1 MTMDIQAAR
10 VRVPCSTSNLGSGFD
25 TLGLALNRYLAA
37 EFEPGD
43 GALEVMRTGTLE
55 DLSPKPGQDL
65 LVLGLIGGLEESDAE
80 PTGVLR
86 VHSEIPVAQGLGSSA
101 AALVAGYH
109 LGQACLGWEPEQEAA
124 YHFAAAREGHGDNA
138 AACALGG
145 FRAVVPGPT
154 GQRQLRLELS
164 AAVGFAYAAPPVL
177 VSTEAARSALPQR
190 IPHARAVESLGRITT
205 LLSGMSA
212 GDSSLLRLGVEDR
225 LHVPYR
231 LPFIPGAEKAV
242 EEGYEA
248 GAWAVTVSGSGSGLL
263 AMCAPGD
270 AERIADVMRE
280 RFDAEVEG
288 RGSVGFAMVPDYE
301 GVRLER

>member
-1 MTMDIQAAR
+1 MDIQAAR

-25 TLGLALNRYLAA
+25 TLGLALNRYLTA
-37 EFEPGD
+37 ELEPGV
-43 GALEVMRTGTLE
+43 GALEVVRTGTLE
-55 DLSPKPGQDL
+55 GLSVAPGKDL
-65 LVLGLIGGLEESDAE
+65 LVTALTHGLEESGAQLA
-80 PTGVLR
+80 GVLR

-124 YHFAAAREGHGDNA
+124 FQFAAEHEGHGDNA
-138 AACALGG
+138 APCALGG

-164 AAVGFAYAAPPVL
+164 ESVGFAYAAPPVL
-177 VSTEAARSALPQR
+177 VSTEAARSALPKR

-205 LLSGMSA
+205 LLVGMGTGDPALIRSGI
-212 GDSSLLRLGVEDR
+212 EDR

-231 LPFIPGAEKAV
+231 LPFIPGG
-242 EEGYEA
+242 EEALEGAYKA
-248 GAWAVTVSGSGSGLL
+248 GAWGVTVSGSGSGLIAL
-263 AMCAPGD
+263 CAPGD
-270 AERIADVMRE
+270 AEHIADVMCH
-280 RFDAEVEG
+280 RFDANVEDK
-288 RGSVGFAMVPDYE
+288 GSVGFPLVPDYE